1 MSWLSSK
8 DRDVARGSIDFKGGL
23 SVVEQGPGAGD
34 AEKTELKTRLRL
46 VVMVEVG
53 GIVGGLMG
61 MHCVQPAMESRVVF
75 FIDGPSFQALFGWSS
90 SSSSS
95 FLIVLAER

>member
-1 MSWLSSK
+1 M
-8 DRDVARGSIDFKGGL
+8 AEKGAG
-23 SVVEQGPGAGD
+23 VGD

-61 MHCVQPAMESRVVF
+61 MHCVQPAIGSTVIF
-75 FIDGPSFQALFGWSS
+75 FIDGPSFQV
-90 SSSSS
+90 
-95 FLIVLAER
+95 FLAGRRDRGRRRSCS